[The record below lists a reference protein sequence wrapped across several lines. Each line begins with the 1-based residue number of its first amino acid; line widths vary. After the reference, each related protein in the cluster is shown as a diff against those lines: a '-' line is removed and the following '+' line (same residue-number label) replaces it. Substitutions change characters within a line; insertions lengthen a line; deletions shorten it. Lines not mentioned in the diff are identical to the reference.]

1 MCIRD
6 RPNVETYRKT
16 LETAMLDGVI
26 TLDEEAMLQTL
37 RESLSVTDAQHATLL
52 AELRDG
58 INE

>member
-1 MCIRD
+1 
-6 RPNVETYRKT
+6 VETYRKT